1 MSGTQEASESMAA
14 PSQEEPGNAQLTLYC
29 LNQRWRTTLPK
40 VHHQELRELWSAAA
54 QEEQFR
60 HCLASL
66 VGNYL
71 TQDKSAQSS
80 RRLARAGAQRSPG
93 I

>member
-1 MSGTQEASESMAA
+1 MAA

-29 LNQRWRTTLPK
+29 LHQKWRTTLPK
-40 VHHQELRELWSAAA
+40 VHHKELRELWSDAA

-66 VGNYL
+66 VGSYP
-71 TQDKSAQSS
+71 TQDKSS
-80 RRLARAGAQRSPG
+80 RPINATVGEGWRSALARHLGAGAPAWL
-93 I
+93 